1 MTSMTV
7 SEFKAH
13 ALATI
18 DRVAR
23 SKEGV
28 VLTKRGKPLVHVI
41 PYQGSPGDAEP
52 GRLAHT
58 LVFEK
63 DIVSPLGSK
72 AWEACK

>member
-1 MTSMTV
+1 MKSMSV
-7 SEFKAH
+7 SEFKTH

-28 VLTKRGKPLVHVI
+28 VITKRGKPLVHVI
-41 PYQGSPGDAEP
+41 PFQGSRADGGPGK
-52 GRLAHT
+52 LAHT

-63 DIVSPLGSK
+63 DIVSPLGAG
-72 AWEACK
+72 AWEACR